1 MTSTLS
7 KIDILR
13 IVETERKKRD
23 PDISEGDGIS
33 LFAGEGDD
41 RTPLIG
47 MGFKIRNKDSGYT
60 YTCVKLL
67 DRDDG
72 AVLVVKDD
80 ANGDYYAIP
89 SSDISNYE
97 RM

>member
-1 MTSTLS
+1 MTTVLS
-7 KIDILR
+7 KSNILK
-13 IVETERKKRD
+13 IIESERKKKD
-23 PDISEGDGIS
+23 SDISEGDGIS
-33 LFAGEGDD
+33 LFAGVGDD
-41 RTPLIG
+41 RTSLISK
-47 MGFKIRNKDSGYT
+47 GFKIRNKDSGYT

-89 SSDISNYE
+89 SSDISKYE